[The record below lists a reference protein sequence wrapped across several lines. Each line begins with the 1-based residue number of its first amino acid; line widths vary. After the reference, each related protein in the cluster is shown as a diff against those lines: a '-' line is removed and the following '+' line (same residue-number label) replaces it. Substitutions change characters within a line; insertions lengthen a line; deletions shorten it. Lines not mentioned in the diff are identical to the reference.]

1 MVEKPS
7 TESLSG
13 DVAAVVAPKVHPAH
27 PLSGWRGFIRRN
39 RNAVGALFMFLFFWA
54 VLILYPEIRNTLF
67 PDPTVDPSTFTNAF
81 KQPFAYTAIFTTV
94 AITIFL
100 VVAVIFTTTNG
111 AIDLSYTS
119 SIGLGAFVFAWIT
132 MKSANPENTEAWL
145 ISPEMGPWVGLV
157 AAILVG
163 IVVGLLNS
171 LLVLRFRLTPFIATL
186 GMQFFLRGT
195 LVILSDAKSI
205 PVPYLES
212 LGFYKVCCG
221 NVFKPLVEGW
231 AEHHP
236 GSAFWE
242 FVGPLLERFPNQM
255 LWALLFFAIT
265 WLLYSKHTIGRHT
278 RIVGDNEESAREMG
292 IGINRVKA
300 FSYVYTGIAAAFAG
314 VMYIGTFFTVWPD
327 TGNAYLLPILTAV
340 FVGGNP
346 LVGGMGTVAGAFIGS
361 MTVAFIETGIIAL
374 GFVDVYTQF
383 VYGIVLIVSLLGF
396 RTTKR

>member
-13 DVAAVVAPKVHPAH
+13 NIATMTAPKIHPAH

-39 RNAVGALFMFLFFWA
+39 RNAVGALLMFMLFWA
-54 VLILYPEIRNTLF
+54 VLIFYPVVKNVFF
-67 PDPTVDPSTFTNAF
+67 PDPGFDPANFTNVFA
-81 KQPFAYTAIFTTV
+81 QPAAYTAIFTTV
-94 AITIFL
+94 AITIML

-119 SIGLGAFVFAWIT
+119 TIGLGAFVFAWIT
-132 MKSANPENTEAWL
+132 MKAANPDNTEPWL
-145 ISPEMGPWVGLV
+145 VSPELGPWVGLI
-157 AAILVG
+157 AAVIVG
-163 IVVGLLNS
+163 ITVGLLNS
-171 LLVLRFRLTPFIATL
+171 ILVLRFRLTPFIATL

-195 LVILSDAKSI
+195 LVILSDAKSV
-205 PVPYLES
+205 PVPYIES
-212 LGFYKVCCG
+212 LSFYQVCCG
-221 NVFKPLVEGW
+221 NVLKPLVEGW
-231 AEHHP
+231 AERYP
-236 GSAFWE
+236 GNAFWE
-242 FVGPLLERFPNQM
+242 FVGPLIERFPNQM
-255 LWALLFFAIT
+255 LWAILFFAIT

-292 IGINRVKA
+292 IPIQRVKS
-300 FSYVYTGIAAAFAG
+300 FSYVYTGMAAALAG
-314 VMYIGTFFTVWPD
+314 VLYIGTFFTVWPD
-327 TGNAYLLPILTAV
+327 TGNAYLLSVLTAV